1 MSDTTNSEGLV
12 MAPSQA
18 VKLDPLS
25 TPKALLLW
33 FAVSGAAWGAIVTGI
48 VWAV

>member
-1 MSDTTNSEGLV
+1 MSDTTNTEGLILGR
-12 MAPSQA
+12 PQA
-18 VKLDPLS
+18 VKPAPLS

-48 VWAV
+48 VWAI